1 MTAPLPPSLADLA
14 LRMGLEAIDLD
25 EGDTRARLQA
35 ALDDATALVLAE
47 VAPTLADRWTAAAPS
62 LIHIVIR
69 TAARRAFENPRGIQQ
84 ETLGEHTVGLTDT
97 SGVFL
102 TARELALIR
111 KASMGRSGSAGVVG
125 SLRTPSAYGD
135 GA

>member
-25 EGDTRARLQA
+25 EGDNRPRLQA

-47 VAPTLADRWTAAAPS
+47 VSATLAERWSASAPNVV
-62 LIHIVIR
+62 HIVIR
-69 TAARRAFENPRGIQQ
+69 TAARRAYENPRGIQQ

-102 TARELALIR
+102 TSRELAIIR
-111 KASMGRSGSAGVVG
+111 KAATGRAGGFTGSA
-125 SLRTPSAYGD
+125 RTPSAYGD